1 MLRQVLAF
9 SATVA
14 LLVGTAVLSGMAD
27 RGTPEPLAFP
37 LDQIHSQVARWKA
50 EQDQFLPESTLRTLK
65 ATSYLS
71 RTYGD
76 GRTQLDLFIA
86 FYARQRSGE
95 SMHSPKHCLPGAGWE
110 IWKHDSAWIPVRG
123 QAVEINQYS
132 IQNLGTRMLMLYWY
146 QSKTRIYASEY
157 LGKVL
162 LARDTILTGHTSGS
176 IVRVLVPDQPGAA
189 EEGVAFAAAIVP
201 EVQRCLDPRSQGPII
216 DRGDHPAQNTG
227 GTKF

>member
-1 MLRQVLAF
+1 MLRQVFAF

-14 LLVGTAVLSGMAD
+14 LLVGTAALSRMAD
-27 RGTPEPLAFP
+27 RGTPEPLVFP
-37 LDQIHSQVARWKA
+37 LGEIRSQVAGWQA
-50 EQDQFLPESTLRTLK
+50 VQDHLLPESTLRTLK

-71 RTYGD
+71 RTYAGA
-76 GRTQLDLFIA
+76 RTQLDLFIA
-86 FYARQRSGE
+86 FYARQRTGE

-110 IWKHDSAWIPVRG
+110 IWKHDSAWIPVQG

-132 IQNLGTRMLMLYWY
+132 IQNQGTRMLMLYWY
-146 QSKTRIYASEY
+146 QSRTHIYASEY

-162 LARDTILTGHTSGS
+162 LARDTILTGHTSAS
-176 IVRVLVPDQPGAA
+176 IVRVLMPDQPGAA

-201 EVQRCLDPRSQGPII
+201 EVQRCLDPRSQEPNI
-216 DRGDHPAQNTG
+216 DRGDHPARNAS